1 MSIPFSDRETL
12 IKNLRAHLATLSTA
26 QRKVAAYLL
35 DHYAEAPFMTT
46 SELARAAGTS
56 QPSVTRFASSLGFA
70 SYSEFSRALGR
81 VVLGEISEKAPVERF
96 ARQTRQEGSRAILD
110 SEVTHLRSLAQV
122 ADSLPF
128 QRSAQKMAQANRVLV
143 AGFGL
148 AGGIAEHLGLSL
160 ARLRPNVLTI
170 RSLEALML
178 VQLVH
183 FRPGDYLLLCAVPR
197 YPTETHTLARLFH
210 TRNIDVGLIVERPT
224 ARIAPLATELLIAPT
239 TLSATTVLTAAPLV
253 LGCLLCDA
261 VAQQSP
267 RRSVNNLGT
276 FEEVAAEVGLFPRD
290 AGTRQPRKSEDQ

>member
-12 IKNLRAHLATLSTA
+12 IKNLRAHLPTLSAA

-35 DHYAEAPFMTT
+35 DHYAEAPFMTS

-56 QPSVTRFASSLGFA
+56 QPSVTRFASSLGWA

-81 VVLGEISEKAPVERF
+81 VVLGEIGEKAPVERF
-96 ARQTRQEGSRAILD
+96 SRQTHPEGSQAILE
-110 SEVTHLRSLAQV
+110 SESAHLQSLAQV
-122 ADSLPF
+122 AHSLPF
-128 QRSAQKMAQANRVLV
+128 QRSAQKIAQANRVLV

-148 AGGIAEHLGLSL
+148 AGGVAEHLGLSL

-170 RSLEALML
+170 RSLEALMM

-197 YPTETHTLARLFH
+197 YPKETYTLAQLFH
-210 TRNIDVGLIVERPT
+210 KRKIDVGLIVDRPT
-224 ARIAPLATELLIAPT
+224 TRIAPLATELLIAPT

-276 FEEVAAEVGLFPRD
+276 FEEVATEIGLFPQD
-290 AGTRQPRKSEDQ
+290 AGDRRPKPS